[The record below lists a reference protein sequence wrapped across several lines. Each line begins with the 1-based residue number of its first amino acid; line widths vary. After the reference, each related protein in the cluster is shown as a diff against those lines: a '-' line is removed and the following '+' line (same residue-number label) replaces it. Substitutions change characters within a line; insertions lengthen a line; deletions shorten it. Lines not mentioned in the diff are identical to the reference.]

1 MASFNKVIL
10 MGRLS
15 ADPELKQTTSGVSVC
30 RFTIA
35 VDRRYTKEEK
45 QADFINVVAWRQTA
59 EFVCKYFAKGS
70 AILVCGELQT
80 RSWTDDQNNK
90 RYATEVVAGEV
101 TFCEAKNNS
110 EGNSYSN
117 NSNASQSKNEA
128 PAYLPDAYAAP
139 MFEEVAD
146 DGNLPF

>member
-1 MASFNKVIL
+1 MASFNKCIL
-10 MGRLS
+10 MGRLT

-45 QADFINVVAWRQTA
+45 QTDFITVVAWRQTA
-59 EFVCKYFAKGS
+59 EFISRYFAKGS

-80 RSWTDDQNNK
+80 RSWTDNDGNK
-90 RYATEVVAGEV
+90 RYITEVVASEAS
-101 TFCEAKNNS
+101 FCEAKNNS

-117 NSNASQSKNEA
+117 NSNAAQSKNEA
-128 PAYLPDAYAAP
+128 PTYLPDAYAAP
-139 MFEEVAD
+139 MFEEVED

>member
-1 MASFNKVIL
+1 MASFNKCVL
-10 MGRLS
+10 MGRIV

-45 QADFINVVAWRQTA
+45 QTDFINVVAWRQTA
-59 EFVCKYFAKGS
+59 EFICRYFAKGS

-80 RSWTDDQNNK
+80 RSWTDNDGNK
-90 RYATEVVAGEV
+90 RYATEVVASEAS
-101 TFCEAKNNS
+101 FCEAKNNS

-117 NSNASQSKNEA
+117 NSNAAQSKNEA
-128 PAYLPDAYAAP
+128 PAYLPDAYAASR
-139 MFEEVAD
+139 FEEVEEDAP
-146 DGNLPF
+146 LPF

>member
-10 MGRLS
+10 MGRLT

-59 EFVCKYFAKGS
+59 EFISRYFAKGS

-80 RSWTDDQNNK
+80 RSWTDDQGNK
-90 RYATEVVAGEV
+90 RYVTEVVASEAS
-101 TFCEAKNNS
+101 FCEAKNNS

-128 PAYLPDAYAAP
+128 PTYLPDAYAAAR
-139 MFEEVAD
+139 FEEVED
-146 DGNLPF
+146 DEGLPF

>member
-1 MASFNKVIL
+1 MSFNKVIL
-10 MGRLS
+10 MGRIV

-45 QADFINVVAWRQTA
+45 QTDFINVVAWRQTA
-59 EFVCKYFAKGS
+59 EFICRYFAKGS

-80 RSWTDDQNNK
+80 RSWTDNDGNK

-101 TFCEAKNNS
+101 SFCESKNNS
-110 EGNSYSN
+110 EGNSYSD
-117 NSNASQSKNEA
+117 NSNASQRKNEA
-128 PAYLPDAYAAP
+128 PAYLPDAYAVP

-146 DGNLPF
+146 DEGLPF

>member
-1 MASFNKVIL
+1 MASFNKCVL
-10 MGRLS
+10 MGRIV

-45 QADFINVVAWRQTA
+45 QTDFITVVAWRQTA
-59 EFVCKYFAKGS
+59 EFISRYFAKGS

-80 RSWTDDQNNK
+80 RSWTDNDGNK
-90 RYATEVVAGEV
+90 RYATEVVASEAS
-101 TFCEAKNNS
+101 FCEAKNNS

-128 PAYLPDAYAAP
+128 PTYLPDAYAAAR
-139 MFEEVAD
+139 FEEVED
-146 DGNLPF
+146 DEGLPF